1 VLRNIGGSAM
11 TTLERA
17 VQLGPLDLLVIQPTP
32 FCNLDCDYC
41 YLPNR
46 QSKARI
52 AAQTLRRTFQRV
64 FESDLV
70 GGPFTV
76 VWHAGEPLAL
86 PLSFYREAVE
96 IMAECNQ
103 HNVPV
108 QHSIQTNGTLINE
121 SWCSFIE
128 QHSVRIGVSV
138 DGPDFL
144 HDIHRKTRG
153 GEGTFPRV
161 VRGINLLRH
170 ANIPFYVISVLTR
183 DALSFPDELF
193 DFYQAHDILDLA
205 FNIEE
210 IEGPHRNS
218 SLQQSDAYARFTRF
232 LGRFYD
238 LNARSDRAIRLREF
252 DSSIS
257 AMMWQGDRD
266 QIASHQTTAMGIIS
280 VDVEGNFST
289 FSPELLGLSSPKY
302 GSFTFGNVASD
313 SFEAALRT
321 EKFRSIA
328 ADIARGVE
336 LCRQSCA
343 YFDYCG
349 GGAPVNKYFENGRFD
364 STETLFCR
372 FSKQA
377 VFDVVLKKLEDGPHE
392 VLDNPSAMHGFPET
406 DGTVVVQPN
415 FRPTLLKPET
425 VRVLKSS
432 PPGNRREWR
441 TATQDEFDTIIGKRP
456 ALGIDARG
464 PLISVIEIPQHL
476 RDAWWAIADQAFDH
490 LAAGATGELKAVRE
504 FFDSVLDFLRF
515 KQVPLGT
522 RCSTE
527 VILNPPG
534 RAALRWH
541 TPGERQ
547 SDSLGAPGLP
557 IFYAFNLGAEPM
569 CVSLSSATA
578 SAFRLALPEG
588 CGFALWREPVLFE
601 ADTLDNLDPQLLLRI
616 IPGA

>member
-601 ADTLDNLDPQLLLRI
+601 ADTLDNQLLLRI

>member
-1 VLRNIGGSAM
+1 M

-193 DFYQAHDILDLA
+193 DFYQAHDIVDLA

-547 SDSLGAPGLP
+547 SDSSGAPGLP

-601 ADTLDNLDPQLLLRI
+601 ADTLDNQLLLRI

>member
-1 VLRNIGGSAM
+1 M

-377 VFDVVLKKLEDGPHE
+377 VFDVVLKKLEDGPHAPHE

-425 VRVLKSS
+425 VRILKSP

-547 SDSLGAPGLP
+547 SDSSGAPGLP